1 MHITTGAARRLEY
14 TNKVKREN
22 NALPNF
28 NQDPDRGSHVA
39 PVSVP
44 DFPGC
49 ESVGTTVDNAIEA
62 TRCRALRWIA
72 TQLDSQQPVPPPTSL
87 AHWSRFAADDQV
99 LGVIDLDLGDSTR
112 RRSASTSVFRAGCFT
127 VSIETPSAK
136 G

>member
-1 MHITTGAARRLEY
+1 MRYPILIKIPTEAAMWHR
-14 TNKVKREN
+14 
-22 NALPNF
+22 
-28 NQDPDRGSHVA
+28 
-39 PVSVP
+39 VSVP

-99 LGVIDLDLGDSTR
+99 LGVIDLDLGDLDETAERVNVSLPR
-112 RRSASTSVFRAGCFT
+112 RVLHRIDRDAKRQGLSRSGYIAELVLKHATL
-127 VSIETPSAK
+127 
-136 G
+136 